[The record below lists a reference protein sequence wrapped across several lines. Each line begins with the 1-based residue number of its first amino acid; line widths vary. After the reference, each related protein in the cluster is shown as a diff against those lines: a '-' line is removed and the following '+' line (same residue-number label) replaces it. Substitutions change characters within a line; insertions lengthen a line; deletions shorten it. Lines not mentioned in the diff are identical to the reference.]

1 MPDLPQYQ
9 LALVAVLAALLYA
22 VPTLIAVVR
31 THHNRHA
38 IFALNILLGWTFF
51 GWAAALIWSLTAVNR
66 ALQGVDGKGGKLF
79 HLAYFI
85 PVIVFGVIAGYFL
98 WGLDPDR
105 DPREIPSVMIDQPV
119 PEFDLAPI
127 EGMEGPG
134 LATADLRNGQVTLVN
149 FFASWCLPC
158 LAEHPI
164 LIELVERDGVRLVGI
179 NYKNEPQ
186 EARAWLAELGNPYAR
201 IGADT
206 SGRVGI
212 EWGVYGLPETFVI
225 DKQGRIRYRHVGPI
239 DARVLEREIRPR
251 LRRLGE

>member
-31 THHNRHA
+31 THHSRHA

-119 PEFDLAPI
+119 PEFELAPI

-134 LATADLRNGQVTLVN
+134 LAAADLRNG
-149 FFASWCLPC
+149 
-158 LAEHPI
+158 
-164 LIELVERDGVRLVGI
+164 R
-179 NYKNEPQ
+179 
-186 EARAWLAELGNPYAR
+186 GNPEV
-201 IGADT
+201 
-206 SGRVGI
+206 SPECGREVALIVEATTHRNFGD
-212 EWGVYGLPETFVI
+212 W
-225 DKQGRIRYRHVGPI
+225 
-239 DARVLEREIRPR
+239 PR
-251 LRRLGE
+251 RRCKCFGGSHESTAP

>member
-1 MPDLPQYQ
+1 MRRR
-9 LALVAVLAALLYA
+9 LLYL
-22 VPTLIAVVR
+22 VPA
-31 THHNRHA
+31 
-38 IFALNILLGWTFF
+38 
-51 GWAAALIWSLTAVNR
+51 
-66 ALQGVDGKGGKLF
+66 
-79 HLAYFI
+79 
-85 PVIVFGVIAGYFL
+85 IVFGVIASYFL
-98 WGLDPDR
+98 WGLITDR
-105 DPREIPSVMIDQPV
+105 DPRAIPSVMIDQPV

-134 LATADLRNGQVTLVN
+134 LAAADLRNGQVTLVN

-158 LAEHPI
+158 LAEHPF
-164 LIELVERDGVRLVGI
+164 LIELAEPDGVRLVGI
-179 NYKNEPQ
+179 NYKNEPE

-239 DARVLEREIRPR
+239 DARALKREIRPR
-251 LRRLGE
+251 LRKLGE